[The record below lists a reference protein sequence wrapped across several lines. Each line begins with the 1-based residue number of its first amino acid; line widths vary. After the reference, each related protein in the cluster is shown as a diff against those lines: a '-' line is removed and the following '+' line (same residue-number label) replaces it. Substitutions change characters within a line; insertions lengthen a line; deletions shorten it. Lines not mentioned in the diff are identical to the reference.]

1 MRDLRASTYVADDYG
16 GWQPHGPSITG
27 DRAAT

>member
-1 MRDLRASTYVADDYG
+1 MCDLRASTYVADGYG